1 MEISVHSEAEMKSL
15 AGSLLE
21 KAGSRRKFAF
31 YGEIGAGK
39 TSLIQALCQELKT
52 TDYVTSPTFSLVNV
66 YAYSDGRLYHID
78 LYRLKNIDEALD
90 IGLEEYLYDEAYCFI
105 EWPELVESILPEDV
119 FRIKIEFV
127 AESSRKIIFL

>member
-21 KAGSRRKFAF
+21 KAGSRRKFAL

-39 TSLIQALCQELKT
+39 TSLIQALCQKLKT

-66 YAYSDGRLYHID
+66 YAYPGGRLYHID

-127 AESSRKIIFL
+127 TESSRKIIFL